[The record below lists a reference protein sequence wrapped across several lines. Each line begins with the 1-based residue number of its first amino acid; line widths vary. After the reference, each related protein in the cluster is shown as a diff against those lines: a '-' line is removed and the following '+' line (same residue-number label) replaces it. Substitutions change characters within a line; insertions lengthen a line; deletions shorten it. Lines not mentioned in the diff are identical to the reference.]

1 MGAAAVP
8 AHVQET
14 SYGREWCGYMP
25 CRYGLVREA
34 RQKQSAWVQLRLGLA
49 GAGQK

>member
-14 SYGREWCGYMP
+14 SYGREWRGYMP
-25 CRYGLVREA
+25 FRYGLVREA